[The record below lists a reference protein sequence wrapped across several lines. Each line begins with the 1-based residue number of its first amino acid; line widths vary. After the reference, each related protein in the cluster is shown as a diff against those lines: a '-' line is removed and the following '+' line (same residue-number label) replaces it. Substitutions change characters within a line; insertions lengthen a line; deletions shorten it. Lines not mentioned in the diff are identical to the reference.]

1 MSESPVS
8 ESPMSDRV
16 TLYYA
21 HPSRASMTRLLLEE
35 LGAPYDLVTLDL
47 KAGDQLKPDYL
58 AVNPMGKVPAIRY
71 RGALV
76 TETAAIFI
84 YLADTF
90 PKAGLAPALD
100 DPARGAYLRWIVFY
114 AACFEPA
121 MVDRARKLDPG
132 PRAMSPYGDFDSV
145 NRAVDAMLTPGPYV
159 LGERFSA
166 ADVLWGAALSWMTA
180 FGMAPASDKV
190 KSYLALHAAR
200 PAVARQ
206 QAAG

>member
-1 MSESPVS
+1 MT
-8 ESPMSDRV
+8 DRV

-21 HPSRASMTRLLLEE
+21 HPSRAGMTRLLLEE

-58 AVNPMGKVPAIRY
+58 AVNPMGKVPAIRH

-84 YLADTF
+84 YLADAF
-90 PKAGLAPALD
+90 AEAGLAPGLD
-100 DPARGAYLRWIVFY
+100 DPARGPYLRWIVFY

-132 PRAMSPYGDFDSV
+132 PRAMSPYGDVDSV
-145 NRAVDAMLTPGPYV
+145 YRAVDAMLTPGPYA

-180 FGMAPASDKV
+180 FGLAAPSEKV
-190 KSYLALHAAR
+190 AAYLARHAAR
-200 PAVARQ
+200 PAVARL

>member
-1 MSESPVS
+1 
-8 ESPMSDRV
+8 MSDRV

-84 YLADTF
+84 YLADAF

-100 DPARGAYLRWIVFY
+100 DPARGAYLRWLVFY
-114 AACFEPA
+114 AASFEPA
-121 MVDRARKLDPG
+121 MIDRARKLDPG
-132 PRAMSPYGDFDSV
+132 PRAMSPYGDFESV

-159 LGERFSA
+159 LASA
-166 ADVLWGAALSWMTA
+166 SALPMCCGA
-180 FGMAPASDKV
+180 
-190 KSYLALHAAR
+190 R
-200 PAVARQ
+200 R
-206 QAAG
+206 